1 MTLMISDL
9 LGALAAAKIYD
20 LGHSYHPGM
29 PHHPVH
35 PPFLF
40 CLAKAHGEYLRDGV
54 SSASEAVTLGGH
66 VGTHIDALCH
76 FSKNGKLHG
85 GVDAAAVQ
93 SYTGGV
99 RHADAETIG
108 PIFRRGVLLDIA
120 GYLNLDV
127 LPVHFAVRAE
137 VAEDAARARGIEIRP
152 GDVVLIRTGWARY
165 WPDPR
170 AYIAEVRG
178 PGIEET
184 AARWLS
190 GRKIFAAG
198 SDTVAFEFV
207 PSSMPV
213 HAHFL
218 VEKGIHI
225 LEALDLEALARDGV
239 AEFVFAAIP
248 LKICGGTGSPVRPL
262 ALVSAARGAA
272 VD

>member
-1 MTLMISDL
+1 MGLMSQEL
-9 LGALAAAKIYD
+9 LRLLTSARTYD
-20 LGHSYHPGM
+20 LAHSYYPGM

-40 CLAKAHGEYLRDGV
+40 CLAKAHGEFLRDGV
-54 SSASEAVTLGGH
+54 SSASEAITLGGH

-76 FSKNGKLHG
+76 FSKGGKLHG
-85 GVDAAAVQ
+85 GVEAAGVQ
-93 SYTGGV
+93 SYGGGV
-99 RHADAETIG
+99 KHLSVDTIG

-120 GYLNLDV
+120 AHMKLDV
-127 LPVHFAVRAE
+127 LPVHFAIRAE
-137 VAEDAARARGIEIRP
+137 LAEEAAKERGIDIRP

-165 WPDPR
+165 WNDPR

-190 GRKIFAAG
+190 SRGIFAAG
-198 SDTVAFEFV
+198 SDTIAFEFV
-207 PSSMPV
+207 PSPMPV

-225 LEALDLEALARDGV
+225 IEALDLEALARDGV
-239 AEFVFAAIP
+239 TEFVFAAIP
-248 LKICGGTGSPVRPL
+248 LKIAGGTGSPLRPV
-262 ALVSAARGAA
+262 ALV
-272 VD
+272 